1 MFIAL
6 LVKIIT
12 IFFIIFLTL
21 NHLKLSSYYTNAAPE
36 AVNFKFCISVVI
48 FPEQTE
54 EFAHH
59 LCHLE
64 SKSLHSLH
72 YVAVDRPCQK
82 KRQLNLLYSKKKLL
96 RNKKKSIHAD
106 LAKQCVLN
114 PNPLMPHSRNSNLL
128 ILLIG
133 RGSASCRTQVN
144 SSM

>member
-12 IFFIIFLTL
+12 IFFIIFHSL

-36 AVNFKFCISVVI
+36 AVNFKFCISVI

-54 EFAHH
+54 EFARH

-72 YVAVDRPCQK
+72 YVAVAWPCQK
-82 KRQLNLLYSKKKLL
+82 KRQLNLFYSKKKLW
-96 RNKKKSIHAD
+96 RNKKK
-106 LAKQCVLN
+106 VY
-114 PNPLMPHSRNSNLL
+114 MPTWQS
-128 ILLIG
+128 
-133 RGSASCRTQVN
+133 SAF
-144 SSM
+144 

>member
-36 AVNFKFCISVVI
+36 AVNFKFCISVI

-54 EFAHH
+54 EFTRH

-64 SKSLHSLH
+64 MKSLHSLH
-72 YVAVDRPCQK
+72 YVAVARPCQK
-82 KRQLNLLYSKKKLL
+82 KRQLNLFYSKKKLW
-96 RNKKKSIHAD
+96 RNKKK
-106 LAKQCVLN
+106 VY
-114 PNPLMPHSRNSNLL
+114 MPTWQS
-128 ILLIG
+128 
-133 RGSASCRTQVN
+133 SAF
-144 SSM
+144 